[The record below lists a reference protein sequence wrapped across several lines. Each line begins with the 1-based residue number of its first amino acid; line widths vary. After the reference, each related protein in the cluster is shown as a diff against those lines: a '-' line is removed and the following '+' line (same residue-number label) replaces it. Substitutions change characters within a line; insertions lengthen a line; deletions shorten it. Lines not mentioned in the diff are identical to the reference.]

1 MKRELEALT
10 VTKGDVFCVC
20 VCVSVYVWNYE
31 RPNKQKPVKTREEG
45 EMAGQETG
53 QIYRVP
59 FQFLKAV
66 RITLTPVI
74 IGGVGR
80 RCGKLCP
87 LSYSGRSF
95 LMDCV
100 C

>member
-1 MKRELEALT
+1 M
-10 VTKGDVFCVC
+10 
-20 VCVSVYVWNYE
+20 CVSVYVWNSK
-31 RPNKQKPVKTREEG
+31 RPNKLKRAKTKEE
-45 EMAGQETG
+45 EETAGQETG

-59 FQFLKAV
+59 FQFLKAA
-66 RITLTPVI
+66 RFTLTPVI

-87 LSYSGRSF
+87 LPYSGRSF
-95 LMDCV
+95 LMDDV